1 MNLLK
6 GIHGI
11 TRVTQDGARD
21 GDTFGYIVEYSGAVD
36 IRKMM
41 FRALAEKGWPIMA
54 MEGVEITLE
63 DLFIKLTSKEG
74 ETK

>member
-1 MNLLK
+1 
-6 GIHGI
+6 
-11 TRVTQDGARD
+11 
-21 GDTFGYIVEYSGAVD
+21 
-36 IRKMM
+36 MM